1 MHLLFSR
8 FNFRST
14 CFFVFSL
21 TYNWSCRAKRK
32 LTTWLYEWVKF
43 SFVGKKQVQCRKDST
58 ASKRH
63 VSMFVQEPRLTK
75 ELLSFKKS
83 MVRFLFNGEGL
94 DVHLVDLFF
103 FLHLSCPPFFC
114 QTSSRSPCIYI
125 CPRSTNYQKYSKGI
139 WIVVGLAHRCHPP
152 HLQPLGVPLLLRAL
166 FLQLKHLHLLEHCRL
181 WRTHRQR
188 PIASGIQNPCILDF
202 ACRPQWQI
210 KLSFGGSSLLSLT
223 SAKCMQIRHDKSFR

>member
-1 MHLLFSR
+1 MQER
-8 FNFRST
+8 FRYSVQKACFYVCPGVQANKGVAFLQEIHGAFPFQWRRTGST
-14 CFFVFSL
+14 F
-21 TYNWSCRAKRK
+21 
-32 LTTWLYEWVKF
+32 
-43 SFVGKKQVQCRKDST
+43 GG
-58 ASKRH
+58 
-63 VSMFVQEPRLTK
+63 P
-75 ELLSFKKS
+75 
-83 MVRFLFNGEGL
+83 
-94 DVHLVDLFF
+94 FF

-152 HLQPLGVPLLLRAL
+152 HLQPSGVPLLLRAL

-181 WRTHRQR
+181 WRTHGKR

-210 KLSFGGSSLLSLT
+210 KLLFGGRSSSSLT

>member
-1 MHLLFSR
+1 MHLFFSR
-8 FNFRST
+8 FNFPST
-14 CFFVFSL
+14 CIFVFSL
-21 TYNWSCRAKRK
+21 TCNWSCR
-32 LTTWLYEWVKF
+32 
-43 SFVGKKQVQCRKDST
+43 
-58 ASKRH
+58 
-63 VSMFVQEPRLTK
+63 FVQESRLTK

-125 CPRSTNYQKYSKGI
+125 CPRSTNCQKYSKGI

-152 HLQPLGVPLLLRAL
+152 HLQPSGVPLLLRAL

-181 WRTHRQR
+181 
-188 PIASGIQNPCILDF
+188 
-202 ACRPQWQI
+202 
-210 KLSFGGSSLLSLT
+210 
-223 SAKCMQIRHDKSFR
+223 

>member
-1 MHLLFSR
+1 MAKDW
-8 FNFRST
+8 T
-14 CFFVFSL
+14 YIWL
-21 TYNWSCRAKRK
+21 TS
-32 LTTWLYEWVKF
+32 
-43 SFVGKKQVQCRKDST
+43 
-58 ASKRH
+58 
-63 VSMFVQEPRLTK
+63 
-75 ELLSFKKS
+75 
-83 MVRFLFNGEGL
+83 
-94 DVHLVDLFF
+94 FF

>member
-1 MHLLFSR
+1 MYE
-8 FNFRST
+8 
-14 CFFVFSL
+14 CVKISL
-21 TYNWSCRAKRK
+21 
-32 LTTWLYEWVKF
+32 
-43 SFVGKKQVQCRKDST
+43 VGRKQVQCRKDST

-125 CPRSTNYQKYSKGI
+125 CPRSTNYQKYSIGI

-152 HLQPLGVPLLLRAL
+152 HLQPLGVQLLLRAL
-166 FLQLKHLHLLEHCRL
+166 FLQFSICIFWSIAAFDEHIDSALLHQGYR
-181 WRTHRQR
+181 
-188 PIASGIQNPCILDF
+188 IYASLIL
-202 ACRPQWQI
+202 
-210 KLSFGGSSLLSLT
+210 
-223 SAKCMQIRHDKSFR
+223 HVVHNDKSNFHLAAALCYP